1 MQHSELLL
9 FLWHHLSPL
18 VLKTMSECSS
28 FPLMLCSTHV
38 VSLLLKQSFSELS
51 TESEVFLMILIKIFA
66 GEVEGSEAL
75 PGWMKVLVMEIM
87 CGCITFLFY
96 L

>member
-66 GEVEGSEAL
+66 GEVEGNEA
-75 PGWMKVLVMEIM
+75 
-87 CGCITFLFY
+87 
-96 L
+96 